1 MLLFDYYPICDI
13 LIIEGCFFFL
23 WGFLMILGEIQKTDN
38 IIISFEIGTKHFD
51 FTTALLPKV
60 DKEHP
65 DHVIYSDPILI
76 QGSCLKIDNNK
87 CQNQSLKYF
96 NQRSG
101 RTHIWK
107 NPEIEYRSKPR
118 GHYHIKCEA
127 ESILENRRRALRV
140 PINSRSSCTMSDLEG
155 KYPCTV
161 CDVSVTGVGINID
174 IALAEKNPL
183 HRLVYT
189 QFKDEITEC
198 VFYITA
204 RVLHSTPLD
213 RKTSRCGCEIINVS
227 PSINEYINLKQMHKL
242 AKANLYEEISG
253 MTVADVREPD
263 KEGVLGVT
271 DIRPELSDSFK
282 RNHPIAFLSPGD
294 PCPICERGHVMF
306 KEGVFVCTAC
316 ESIIDP

>member
-1 MLLFDYYPICDI
+1 
-13 LIIEGCFFFL
+13 
-23 WGFLMILGEIQKTDN
+23 MILGEIPKTDN
-38 IIISFEIGTKHFD
+38 LIISFEIGKKHFD
-51 FTTALLPKV
+51 FTTSLLPKV
-60 DKEHP
+60 DKEQP
-65 DHVIYSDPILI
+65 DHVIYSDPIMI
-76 QGSCLKIDNNK
+76 QGNCLKIDNNK
-87 CQNQSLKYF
+87 CLNQSLKYF

-107 NPEIEYRSKPR
+107 NPEIEYRPKPR
-118 GHYHIKCEA
+118 GHYHIKCDA
-127 ESILENRRRALRV
+127 ESTMENRRRALRV
-140 PINSRSSCTMSDLEG
+140 PINSKSICTMSDLEG

-174 IALAEKNPL
+174 IALAEKHTI

-189 QFKDEITEC
+189 QFKDEAINT

-213 RKTSRCGCEIINVS
+213 SKTSRCGCEIINVS

-253 MTVADVREPD
+253 MTVANEPETAD
-263 KEGVLGVT
+263 KTGEAGGSDRKEGG
-271 DIRPELSDSFK
+271 PEFSDSFK
-282 RNHPIAFLSPGD
+282 KHHPISFLSHGD
-294 PCPICERGHVMF
+294 ICPICEYGHVMF
-306 KEGVFVCTAC
+306 NDGVFVCSAC

>member
-1 MLLFDYYPICDI
+1 
-13 LIIEGCFFFL
+13 
-23 WGFLMILGEIQKTDN
+23 MILGEIPREDN
-38 IIISFEIGTKHFD
+38 IIISFEIGRKHFD
-51 FTTALLPKV
+51 FTTSLLPKV
-60 DKEHP
+60 DKEEP
-65 DHVIYSDPILI
+65 DLVIYSNPIMI

-96 NQRSG
+96 NERSG

-107 NPEIEYRSKPR
+107 NPEIEYRPSPR
-118 GHYHIKCEA
+118 GHYHIKCET
-127 ESILENRRRALRV
+127 ESTLENRRRALRV
-140 PINSRSSCTMSDLEG
+140 PINFKSSCTMSDLEG

-174 IALAEKNPL
+174 IALAEKNPI

-189 QFKDEITEC
+189 RFTDEILGKD
-198 VFYITA
+198 FFITA

-242 AKANLYEEISG
+242 AKANLYEEIKK
-253 MTVADVREPD
+253 MTVEDSPEP
-263 KEGVLGVT
+263 E
-271 DIRPELSDSFK
+271 PEETEETAKKKKYGDLEFSENYK
-282 RNHPIAFLSPGD
+282 RHHPISFLSHGD
-294 PCPICERGHVMF
+294 LCPICEKGHVMF
-306 KEGVFVCTAC
+306 KDGVFVCSSC